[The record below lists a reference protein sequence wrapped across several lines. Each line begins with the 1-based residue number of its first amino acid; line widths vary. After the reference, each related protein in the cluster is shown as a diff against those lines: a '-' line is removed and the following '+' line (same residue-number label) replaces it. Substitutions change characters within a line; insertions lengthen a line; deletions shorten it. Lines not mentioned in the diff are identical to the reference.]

1 MRTLNAVTPA
11 EWDQAAKAALQT
23 TVEKIEG
30 LATDKQVGGT
40 HYKDQGLEPIEI
52 TYENFGYYGVRSAL
66 YTKVNKYLTRN
77 KGNHLEDLEKAK
89 HCIELQIEFAKR
101 GQAGG

>member
-1 MRTLNAVTPA
+1 MRSLNDVTPE
-11 EWDQAAKAALQT
+11 EWDAVAKASRN
-23 TVEKIEG
+23 
-30 LATDKQVGGT
+30 QVGGD
-40 HYKDQGLEPIEI
+40 HYTELGIQPLEL

-77 KGNHLEDLEKAK
+77 KGNHIEDLEKAK

-101 GQAGG
+101 GCA

>member
-1 MRTLNAVTPA
+1 MSIDDATPS
-11 EWDQAAKAALQT
+11 EWDEAAKVARKSTMEQT
-23 TVEKIEG
+23 EG

-40 HYKDQGLEPIEI
+40 HYKEQGLEPIEV

-77 KGNHLEDLEKAK
+77 KGNHIEDLEKAK

>member
-1 MRTLNAVTPA
+1 MRSLNDVTPA
-11 EWDQAAKAALQT
+11 EWDAVAKASRN
-23 TVEKIEG
+23 
-30 LATDKQVGGT
+30 QVGGG
-40 HYKDQGLEPIEI
+40 HYTELGIQPLEV

-77 KGNHLEDLEKAK
+77 KGNHIEDLEKAK
-89 HCIELQIEFAKR
+89 HCLELQIEFAKR

>member
-1 MRTLNAVTPA
+1 MRSLNDATPS
-11 EWDQAAKAALQT
+11 EWDRVAKVSREAKLD
-23 TVEKIEG
+23 E
-30 LATDKQVGGT
+30 QVGGT
-40 HYKDQGLEPIEI
+40 HYTELGIQPLEL

-77 KGNHLEDLEKAK
+77 KGNHIEDLEKAK

-101 GQAGG
+101 GCA

>member
-1 MRTLNAVTPA
+1 MRTLNDVTPK
-11 EWDQAAKAALQT
+11 EWDAAYEAL
-23 TVEKIEG
+23 KKG
-30 LATDKQVGGT
+30 SDMLATDKQVGGT
-40 HYKDQGLEPIEI
+40 HYKEQGLEPIEV

-77 KGNHLEDLEKAK
+77 KGNHIEDLEKAK

-101 GQAGG
+101 GVHD